1 MSEFIPFPQVPHLA
15 LLGDVAIRDDKLL
28 TTADRERLLD
38 GPVVVEEKV
47 DGQNLGLSVI
57 DGRLRAQA
65 RGDYVE
71 LGGRAFGGLA
81 AWLTARGDL
90 IARALGDRY
99 VVYGEWC
106 TDVHSVEYAALPDW
120 FIAFDVFDRQE
131 GGFLAS
137 DLRDLFA
144 ATIGVA
150 VVPCLGRGVFTLDGL
165 VGLIRE
171 SAFGAPVMEG
181 VVVRSEADGLL
192 RMRAKIVRPDFIQS
206 IGEHWTAGER
216 RRNRLA
222 LASPPSAG
230 TGPVR
235 P

>member
-47 DGQNLGLSVI
+47 DGQNLGLSVV

-90 IARALGDRY
+90 IAQALGDR
-99 VVYGEWC
+99 
-106 TDVHSVEYAALPDW
+106 
-120 FIAFDVFDRQE
+120 
-131 GGFLAS
+131 
-137 DLRDLFA
+137 
-144 ATIGVA
+144 
-150 VVPCLGRGVFTLDGL
+150 
-165 VGLIRE
+165 
-171 SAFGAPVMEG
+171 
-181 VVVRSEADGLL
+181 
-192 RMRAKIVRPDFIQS
+192 
-206 IGEHWTAGER
+206 
-216 RRNRLA
+216 
-222 LASPPSAG
+222 
-230 TGPVR
+230 
-235 P
+235 